1 MADTFG
7 PNAARAA
14 DVEITSNTPSVNLDT
29 FAGTTAHIAT
39 GVTVGSGNPAIS
51 ATLQAWSVTNDG
63 TVTGG
68 NTVKLDQGGTFT
80 NTSAATVTGT
90 QTAITFGYKPP
101 SLPPAGGP
109 GTLNL
114 DRIRKS

>member
-68 NTVKLDQGGTFT
+68 NTVKLDQGG
-80 NTSAATVTGT
+80 
-90 QTAITFGYKPP
+90 
-101 SLPPAGGP
+101 
-109 GTLNL
+109 
-114 DRIRKS
+114 